1 MTVRLPAR
9 IPLLL
14 ALVLSAGCG
23 RPIPKNDPS
32 VTDPEKIFEV
42 QCARCHARAGEP
54 GGPNY
59 GGSTGPPLAKIG
71 SATGM
76 SAEFLAEYIK
86 NPKSKK
92 TVSGVMPAFGDV
104 LTDEQIQAVAEWLSK
119 KK

>member
-1 MTVRLPAR
+1 MTVRLL
-9 IPLLL
+9 LLL
-14 ALVLSAGCG
+14 ALVASAGCG

-32 VTDPEKIFEV
+32 VTDPEQLFQI
-42 QCARCHARAGEP
+42 QCARCHARSGEP

-71 SATGM
+71 AGTGM
-76 SAEFLAEYIK
+76 TAEFLAEYIR

-92 TVSGVMPAFGDV
+92 SVSGVMPAFGDV
-104 LTDEQIQAVAEWLSK
+104 LTDEQIKSLAEWLAK